1 MELLANRNTIIKKYL
16 SLFLVCV
23 LCVCILPSCGKPKK
37 VTLYSSAEDYRNE
50 FVRQELKKQFPEYE
64 IDLIDMDTGTL
75 AAKLAAEGTNTEADI
90 ILELE
95 TTYMEKYSDY
105 LAVLDNVDFDI
116 YLDELIPESHK
127 YVPWGRLSGA
137 IIVDS
142 EVLKEKGIAIPESYE
157 DLLKPE
163 YKGLISMPNPKSSGT
178 GYIFLLN
185 IVNEWGGVEAFS
197 YFDKLSENLTGQGF
211 TTSGSGPVKA
221 LVIREAAIALGMTF
235 HAAQMI
241 NDGNNFEILFFKEGA
256 PYTSYSSG
264 VIEGRQQDEDVMK
277 VFDYICKEISPKDK
291 ELYVPEPIFK
301 NQKVMMEN
309 FPQNI
314 PYGNM
319 EGIDNI
325 ELKEYLL
332 DKWNY

>member
-1 MELLANRNTIIKKYL
+1 MESLVKVKKYIL
-16 SLFLVCV
+16 VFLPLV
-23 LCVCILPSCGKPKK
+23 LCIFFLSSCNKPKK
-37 VTLYSSAEDYRNE
+37 ITLYSSAEDYRNE

-105 LAVLDNVDFDI
+105 LAVLDNFDFSV
-116 YLDELIPESHK
+116 YLDELVPDSYK
-127 YVPWGRLSGA
+127 YAPWTRLSGA
-137 IIVDS
+137 VIVDPVAL
-142 EVLKEKGIAIPESYE
+142 EEKNVPVPTSYD

-163 YKGLISMPNPKSSGT
+163 YQGLISMPNPKSSGT

-185 IVNEWGGVEAFS
+185 LVNEWGEEAAFE
-197 YFDKLSENLTGQGF
+197 YFDKLSENLTGQGY

-235 HAAQMI
+235 HGAQMI
-241 NDGNNFEILFFKEGA
+241 NEGNNFEILFFKEGA
-256 PYTSYSSG
+256 PYTSYSSA
-264 VIEGRQQDEDVMK
+264 VIEGRQQDKDVMK
-277 VFDYICKEISPKDK
+277 VFDYICREISPKDK

-301 NQKVMMEN
+301 DQEIKMDN
-309 FPQNI
+309 FPENV

-319 EGIDNI
+319 AGIDDI
-325 ELKEYLL
+325 ALKEKLL

>member
-1 MELLANRNTIIKKYL
+1 M
-16 SLFLVCV
+16 
-23 LCVCILPSCGKPKK
+23 
-37 VTLYSSAEDYRNE
+37 
-50 FVRQELKKQFPEYE
+50 
-64 IDLIDMDTGTL
+64 
-75 AAKLAAEGTNTEADI
+75 
-90 ILELE
+90 
-95 TTYMEKYSDY
+95 
-105 LAVLDNVDFDI
+105 
-116 YLDELIPESHK
+116 
-127 YVPWGRLSGA
+127 
-137 IIVDS
+137 
-142 EVLKEKGIAIPESYE
+142 
-157 DLLKPE
+157 
-163 YKGLISMPNPKSSGT
+163 
-178 GYIFLLN
+178 
-185 IVNEWGGVEAFS
+185 GGVEAFS